1 MLVVDELL
9 DMTNQRDRN
18 ELIDIID
25 QYGAERKSYNMWLFS
40 SVKDAENFVFIYKL
54 KHEN

>member
-18 ELIDIID
+18 ELIGIID
-25 QYGAERKSYNMWLFS
+25 EYGAERKSYNMWLFS
-40 SVKDAENFVFIYKL
+40 SVEAAENFVFIYKL